1 MVGISTDD
9 CRNGT
14 LLCRH
19 MGDFSVLIPSS
30 QVHVKFFARGEHVRR
45 GQGFQAWYRALPS
58 EPTGI
63 LINSG

>member
-9 CRNGT
+9 SRNGT

-30 QVHVKFFARGEHVRR
+30 QVHVKFFARGEHGRR
-45 GQGFQAWYRALPS
+45 GQGFQA
-58 EPTGI
+58 
-63 LINSG
+63 